1 MKTQIQI
8 GFVAAAIFTTSIASA
23 QVLGGGG
30 LTGSLGGSLNG
41 AMNDSGFMMQ
51 GIGNGALGADTG
63 TFPRVGDRLGEHTR
77 ATRQHL
83 RDRTSSTIDS
93 AKTQTESVAGHV
105 NDRAQS
111 ATGALTSATS
121 RAGSTVDQAAAAPN
135 VLTGSTGD
143 SANALNNTP
152 AIADASQTISNSAA
166 NTPDPN
172 SQPSTTRSLPLNATN
187 LDQAGTS
194 SDLLASRSITGEG
207 SASGS
212 ATASRNGSSA
222 AANANGGPRASANVS
237 K

>member
-23 QVLGGGG
+23 QVFGGGG

-41 AMNDSGFMMQ
+41 AMNDSGLMMQ

-63 TFPRVGDRLGEHTR
+63 TFSRAGDRLGERTR
-77 ATRQHL
+77 TTRQHV
-83 RDRTSSTIDS
+83 RDRTTSTIDS
-93 AKTQTESVAGHV
+93 AKTHAESLGGHV
-105 NDRAQS
+105 NERVQS
-111 ATGALTSATS
+111 TTGALTSAAS
-121 RAGSTVDQAAAAPN
+121 DAGSTVDQAAAAPN
-135 VLTGSTGD
+135 ALTGSTGD

-166 NTPDPN
+166 NTPDSN
-172 SQPSTTRSLPLNATN
+172 SQPSTTPSLPLNATN
-187 LDQAGTS
+187 LDQSAAG
-194 SDLLASRSITGEG
+194 SDLLAARSISGQG

-212 ATASRNGSSA
+212 ANASRDGSSA
-222 AANANGGPRASANVS
+222 TANASGGPSASANVS